1 MAPGASLIQELWPW
15 REDVSEASPSG
26 GGGMQGNKGQQE
38 ICVMGRLLS
47 LEALVFLMGVVSL
60 VYGLFTQSLWEIVIG
75 AAILVAAAVLVR
87 RWRPNR

>member
-1 MAPGASLIQELWPW
+1 
-15 REDVSEASPSG
+15 
-26 GGGMQGNKGQQE
+26 MQGNREQQE

>member
-1 MAPGASLIQELWPW
+1 
-15 REDVSEASPSG
+15 
-26 GGGMQGNKGQQE
+26 MQGNREQQE

-60 VYGLFTQSLWEIVIG
+60 FYGLFTQSLWEIVIG